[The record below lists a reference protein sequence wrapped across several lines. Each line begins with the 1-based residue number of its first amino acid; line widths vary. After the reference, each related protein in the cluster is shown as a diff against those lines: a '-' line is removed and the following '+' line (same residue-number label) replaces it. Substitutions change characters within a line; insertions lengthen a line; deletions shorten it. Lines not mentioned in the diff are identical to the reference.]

1 MAFKEVPFA
10 KLQGASLPF
19 AISPLKG
26 VPQPGLAFIYT
37 VPKIPGRKQK
47 YGYHLI
53 LAPHNIAI
61 VQRTWGLLQQYSSK
75 VIGQVKTTEDAVKPL
90 PYGDEF
96 TYGESNLA
104 RGPISAALT
113 SFAIALGVVSL
124 LFFPP
129 LRWLVQRLA
138 PKPGEGPSD
147 ECVPFN
153 LLPIHIFPDTS
164 MTGRWNAV
172 PSKRGT

>member
-1 MAFKEVPFA
+1 M
-10 KLQGASLPF
+10 
-19 AISPLKG
+19 
-26 VPQPGLAFIYT
+26 
-37 VPKIPGRKQK
+37 
-47 YGYHLI
+47 
-53 LAPHNIAI
+53 
-61 VQRTWGLLQQYSSK
+61 
-75 VIGQVKTTEDAVKPL
+75 IGQVKTTEDAVKPL